1 VTNPSVGDWTEAWT
15 GAGGAAVAGV
25 GGELV
30 HDRGDY
36 WIAGAPWTSAGA
48 RDLLLDAYLAPSER
62 EDLARLA
69 PAARNGRA
77 LGRIVAK
84 EAVRR
89 WLADAGVGPVALG
102 SIRIGNDPGGRPRVT
117 IGMYEPV
124 AVSIAHCGSTAVAA
138 VAAVRA
144 GVDVE
149 AIEARGP
156 VFARLALTPSELRL
170 GEGHDPDEWVT
181 RLWTVKE
188 AVAKVE
194 GTGLRGRPKDIVVSA
209 VEGDLAVVGGHVVRS
224 AREGDMVVSAVM
236 PGA

>member
-1 VTNPSVGDWTEAWT
+1 MVPGP
-15 GAGGAAVAGV
+15 
-25 GGELV
+25 GGELAR
-30 HDRGDY
+30 DRGDY
-36 WIAGAPWTSAGA
+36 WIAGAPWTTAAA
-48 RDLLLDAYLAPSER
+48 RDRLLDAYLAPGER

-69 PAARNGRA
+69 PVARDGRA

-89 WLADAGVGPVALG
+89 WLAESGAGPVALRAI
-102 SIRIGNDPGGRPRVT
+102 SIGNDPGGRPRVR

-124 AVSIAHCGSTAVAA
+124 AVSLAHCGSTAVAA

-149 AIEARGP
+149 VIEARGP
-156 VFARLALTPSELRL
+156 VFARLALTRSELRL

-188 AVAKVE
+188 AVAKAE
-194 GTGLRGRPKDIVVSA
+194 GTGLRGRPKDIVVGA
-209 VEGDLAVVGGHVVRS
+209 VDGDLALVGGHLVRS
-224 AREGDMVVSAVM
+224 AREGDMVVSAVV